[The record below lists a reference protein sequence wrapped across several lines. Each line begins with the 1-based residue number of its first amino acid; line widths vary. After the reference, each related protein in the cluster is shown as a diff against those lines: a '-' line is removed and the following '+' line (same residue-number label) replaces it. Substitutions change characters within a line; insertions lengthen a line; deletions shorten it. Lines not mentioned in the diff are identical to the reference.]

1 MLPVDFLPAAHHDF
15 DESFDWYAERNP
27 QAAMQFANAVDA
39 ALSMIAASPQRFAA
53 IDNIHRGCS
62 INHFPFRIVYRVT
75 TDRIV
80 VVAVAHAKRE
90 PGYWKKRV

>member
-1 MLPVDFLPAAHHDF
+1 MLPVDFLPAARRDF

-27 QAAMQFANAVDA
+27 LTAVRFANAVDV

-53 IDNIHRGCS
+53 VDNIHRGCS
-62 INHFPFRIVYRVT
+62 INRFPFRIVYRVT
-75 TDRIV
+75 TDHIV

-90 PGYWKKRV
+90 HGYWKKRV